1 MSPSSIAAR
10 VKEGPR
16 DWSNPNVNQLRETHD
31 KNFIEFFFSKPFWT
45 DILEKGRDETIIESG
60 NQHNVGVC

>member
-31 KNFIEFFFSKPFWT
+31 KNFIEFFFFQNLFGQT
-45 DILEKGRDETIIESG
+45 Y
-60 NQHNVGVC
+60 